1 MEQSIIVTGI
11 LRFIVHEIS
20 LYLSTIKVSVKSE
33 DHRNRWSFY
42 DEKEYEKTIDIKNV
56 NVMSRDEVLK
66 HQMKYSFVF
75 FLCIVIAAIFEIKEK
90 EIDFYS
96 WQIWIYVFAILIFP
110 TSKIVRT
117 ISWFSSFD
125 SGVLFSWALFVKD
138 DKLEDSL
145 LFLNKI
151 IEAYPNKDLFKTT
164 KVIALLISG
173 KFKECKAY
181 CEFLKK
187 EFVFQTEADNNVVK
201 NAEYILDYLYT
212 ADLNYKYLPQID
224 SYSKNPTNETYEVAL
239 LLSQSKDPN
248 GKDFLKCSNTIKSFP
263 MDFCKSIV
271 ALLLADTYATDDEER
286 MLYFQDALRYSPSNE
301 MTECINKHILT
312 FQQKIN

>member
-1 MEQSIIVTGI
+1 MTGI

-138 DKLEDSL
+138 DKMEDSL
-145 LFLNKI
+145 LFLDKT

-164 KVIALLISG
+164 KVVALLISG
-173 KFKECKAY
+173 KFEECRSY
-181 CEFLKK
+181 CDLLKK
-187 EFVFQTEADNNVVK
+187 EFTFEMAADNNVIK
-201 NAEYILDYLYT
+201 NAEYILHYLYT
-212 ADLNYKYLPQID
+212 AELNYGYLPVVD
-224 SYSKNPTNETYEVAL
+224 SYHMNPTNETYEVAL
-239 LLSQSKDPN
+239 LINQSKNPRD
-248 GKDFLKCSNTIKSFP
+248 KSFLEHSDTIKSFP
-263 MDFCKSIV
+263 IDFCKSIV
-271 ALLLADTYATDDEER
+271 ALLLADTYATGEKEK
-286 MLYFQDALRYSPSNE
+286 MLYFQDALKYSPSNE
-301 MTECINKHILT
+301 MTECINKHILCHKRKLNE
-312 FQQKIN
+312 FNI